1 MPGSQVKNITSVR
14 FILDLLMVLCYMCTM
29 KILVCVK
36 QVIDTESPLV
46 VDQDAAWVRDDG
58 KVARR
63 MNRYDEYALEE
74 AVRIREEFPDTV
86 IDVITMGPEGA
97 GAVALKGLEK
107 GADHA
112 VHLRTGSGGYLPP
125 GFIASEMAKVAGD
138 RDYQLVITGFM
149 SEDCMHAQVG
159 PLLASMLGI
168 PSAVAVVQQTVDT
181 GGGSIEVACEL
192 EGGARELVGLELPA
206 LVTVQTGINTP
217 RYPKLSDVLRAQDQE
232 IEVMDV
238 DDGSVKAAMEG
249 CPYRLLYP
257 PEGARGVVME
267 GTAEEKAD
275 RLIEIL
281 HEHSVL

>member
-1 MPGSQVKNITSVR
+1 
-14 FILDLLMVLCYMCTM
+14 MVLCYMCIM

-46 VDQDAAWVRDDG
+46 IDHNAAWVRDDG

-74 AVRIREEFPDTV
+74 AVRIREKFPDAV

-97 GAVALKGLEK
+97 GVVALKALEK

-112 VHLRTGSGGYLPP
+112 IHLRTGIDGYLPP
-125 GFIASEMAKVAGD
+125 GVVASEMAKVAGH

-159 PLLASMLGI
+159 PLLASMLDI
-168 PSAVAVVQQTVDT
+168 PSAVAVVRLTVDP
-181 GGGSIEVACEL
+181 GGGSIEAACEL
-192 EGGARELVGLELPA
+192 EGGARELVRLDLPA
-206 LVTVQTGINTP
+206 LISVQTGINTP
-217 RYPKLSDVLRAQDQE
+217 RYPKLSDVLRAQEQKF
-232 IEVMDV
+232 EVVDV
-238 DDGSVKAAMEG
+238 DDGAVKAAMKA
-249 CPYRLLYP
+249 CPYRLSYP
-257 PEGARGVVME
+257 PEGARGVVLE
-267 GTAEEKAD
+267 GSAEEKAD